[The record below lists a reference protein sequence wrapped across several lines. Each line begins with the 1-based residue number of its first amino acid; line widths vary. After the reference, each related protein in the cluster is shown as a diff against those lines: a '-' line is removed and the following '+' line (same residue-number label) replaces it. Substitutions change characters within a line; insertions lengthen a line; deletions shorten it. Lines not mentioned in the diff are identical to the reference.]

1 MQGMRPGS
9 VRAESRIIALLFL
22 HNLDQ
27 EGNRIQGRQLYLHH
41 PFIFAVFGS
50 SIYCEGEGVTMKC
63 EDSFARLIAW
73 TAVIVS
79 DVGIIYKFEIRV
91 KTLDRIIFDGYAYI
105 GVISAEN

>member
-50 SIYCEGEGVTMKC
+50 SIYCEDGEGVAMKC
-63 EDSFARLIAW
+63 EGSFAK
-73 TAVIVS
+73 TYCY
-79 DVGIIYKFEIRV
+79 VGMIYKFEIRD
-91 KTLDRIIFDGYAYI
+91 KTLDRFIFDGYAMHTL
-105 GVISAEN
+105 E

>member
-41 PFIFAVFGS
+41 PFIFAVIGS
-50 SIYCEGEGVTMKC
+50 SIYCEDGEGVTMKC
-63 EDSFARLIAW
+63 EGSFARLIAW
-73 TAVIVS
+73 TACS
-79 DVGIIYKFEIRV
+79 DSVRCRYN
-91 KTLDRIIFDGYAYI
+91 L
-105 GVISAEN
+105 